1 MCNLYHLVQILCSF
15 NTIVIVYIG
24 SLELISKVAAHV
36 NESIRQ
42 VDNFKKLLDVQKK
55 LVGDTGN
62 SLISP
67 SRVSNTRCSTI
78 DVMLSA
84 SLLILYRNYYEKES
98 C

>member
-1 MCNLYHLVQILCSF
+1 MYDCNC
-15 NTIVIVYIG
+15 TG

-55 LVGDTGN
+55 LVGDTGD

-67 SRVSNTRCSTI
+67 SRVSNISSFAVFLFLLFTVEVITRG
-78 DVMLSA
+78 
-84 SLLILYRNYYEKES
+84 RNAEIFKKRNTVTHVFFS
-98 C
+98 

>member
-1 MCNLYHLVQILCSF
+1 M
-15 NTIVIVYIG
+15 
-24 SLELISKVAAHV
+24 AAHV

-55 LVGDTGN
+55 LVGDIGD

-67 SRVSNTRCSTI
+67 SRVSSSTQAI
-78 DVMLSA
+78 A
-84 SLLILYRNYYEKES
+84 LLVSSFLLFRNYYEKAN

>member
-1 MCNLYHLVQILCSF
+1 MFYNHV
-15 NTIVIVYIG
+15 VYTG

-55 LVGDTGN
+55 LVGDIGD

-67 SRVSNTRCSTI
+67 SRVSSSTQT
-78 DVMLSA
+78 DNSF
-84 SLLILYRNYYEKES
+84 
-98 C
+98 